1 MKKTIQRIR
10 QKEIMAPAN
19 PRTLDELVIPAEYK
33 TTIDGKPFLL
43 YDSNDEKSGKPRI
56 LIYSTEENLNLM
68 TNCNNWY
75 ADGTFSSAP
84 SIFYQLY
91 TIHGIQYSNV
101 LPFLFALLPNKTEET
116 YVRLFEIILNLKLE
130 LKPTTFM
137 LDFEVSTINAIK
149 KVFPNTSLHGCFF
162 HYSQA
167 LWRHI
172 QDSGLAIKYR
182 EESNFALNIKKLN
195 ALSFVPP
202 HLVINAYEAILET
215 EFYIENETLLSDFL
229 DYFESTWIG
238 KLCRNKKRRNPRFP
252 IELWNCYNLV
262 KYDIPKTNNSV
273 EGWHNSFNSTL
284 NALHPSIWKFIEAL
298 KKEEKLNRL
307 KMHRFLAGTEPRQK
321 LKKYKDTASRVK
333 AICNDFENRS
343 INDFL
348 KGIAQNLS

>member
-1 MKKTIQRIR
+1 
-10 QKEIMAPAN
+10 
-19 PRTLDELVIPAEYK
+19 
-33 TTIDGKPFLL
+33 
-43 YDSNDEKSGKPRI
+43 
-56 LIYSTEENLNLM
+56 
-68 TNCNNWY
+68 
-75 ADGTFSSAP
+75 
-84 SIFYQLY
+84 
-91 TIHGIQYSNV
+91 
-101 LPFLFALLPNKTEET
+101 
-116 YVRLFEIILNLKLE
+116 
-130 LKPTTFM
+130 M
-137 LDFEVSTINAIK
+137 LDFELSTINEIK

-172 QDSGLAIKYR
+172 QDSGFAIKYR

-202 HLVINAYEAILET
+202 HLAINAYEAILET

-229 DYFESTWIG
+229 GYFESTWIG

-307 KMHRFLAGTEPRQK
+307 KMHKLLAGTEPRQK
-321 LKKYKDTASRVK
+321 L
-333 AICNDFENRS
+333 
-343 INDFL
+343 
-348 KGIAQNLS
+348 

>member
-1 MKKTIQRIR
+1 KKCPGRVHVEKGEVTKESKREHNHRPDRSKIEAKQAIENMKKIAKETELSSQVVLSTMSKEVTESVASKLPGISSMKKTIQRIR

-33 TTIDGKPFLL
+33 TTIYGKPFLL
-43 YDSNDEKSGKPRI
+43 YDSKNEKSGKPRI

-75 ADGTFSSAP
+75 AD
-84 SIFYQLY
+84 
-91 TIHGIQYSNV
+91 
-101 LPFLFALLPNKTEET
+101 
-116 YVRLFEIILNLKLE
+116 
-130 LKPTTFM
+130 
-137 LDFEVSTINAIK
+137 
-149 KVFPNTSLHGCFF
+149 
-162 HYSQA
+162 A

-307 KMHRFLAGTEPRQK
+307 KMHQFLAGTEPRQK
-321 LKKYKDTASRVK
+321 LKKYKDTASRIK